1 MRRGV
6 EREVWRGG
14 RERCGEELERERE
27 RESEVE
33 RRRGR
38 ERGGEQDSMRCYK
51 V

>member
-1 MRRGV
+1 V

-27 RESEVE
+27 RGGEEE
-33 RRRGR
+33 GWR
-38 ERGGEQDSMRCYK
+38 ERGGEEDSMRCYK